1 MASTQEQDT
10 IPTSDLERCLELLK
24 PGTPDESKF
33 VGLTLM
39 TTFLQTKQQDKDR
52 EAIITQFFDSMD
64 FDFLDRMLQ
73 IDDSTVPKDAGVD
86 SLTIKAI
93 AVDIMTCFSSVWQ
106 LLVRKEFKD
115 RVPVMINILS
125 TSDTTE
131 SSNNILKILVK
142 MTAYP
147 QVSMIFTNPGYQSAI
162 VAYILCT
169 FDKKDEA
176 HEDATMIFKRTF
188 LIIQEGFKQNPAVV
202 LQITKDFMPTI
213 MTKIAKS
220 LSQLTEPHKPEI
232 VRLLTESIAYL
243 SEAYVQQHVKDQ
255 EQETKTW
262 TKYLKSGL
270 IQLLSTRQA
279 PSTRDDCF
287 KLTGILLQR
296 LGPEWLFPDT
306 SSSSSSSS
314 SSTSSVTKPKK
325 KPTPASLVNSMES
338 LSLSEVE
345 INKKFAALI
354 VHLTCVEARVLMDE
368 LADDLSGDPNK
379 DRSDDT
385 DHKTQAQA
393 KIRKEQVLPLAY
405 EILEVTI
412 GYLVHVSESEDEM
425 ENGLFDATGLLKVQ
439 ESLQAT
445 FAAILD
451 YLKDLQAS
459 STSTPATLA
468 TNLIY
473 LASIRILSV
482 WLMEDD
488 SLHGQTA
495 ALVPPLEAVVR
506 HCKSKPSQKSL
517 LKLLEP
523 ILDRF
528 HEISF
533 DD

>member
-1 MASTQEQDT
+1 MASAQEQDSL
-10 IPTSDLERCLELLK
+10 PKSDLERCLELLK
-24 PGTPDESKF
+24 PGTSDESKF

-52 EAIITQFFDSMD
+52 ETIITRFFDSMD

-73 IDDSTVPKDAGVD
+73 IDNLTIPKDAGVD
-86 SLTIKAI
+86 ALTIKAI

-106 LLVRKEFKD
+106 LLIRKEFKD
-115 RVPVMINILS
+115 RVPAMISILS

-131 SSNNILKILVK
+131 GSNNILKILVK

-147 QVSMIFTNPGYQSAI
+147 QVSMILTNPGYQSAI
-162 VAYILCT
+162 VAYIFNT
-169 FDKKDEA
+169 FDRKDEA
-176 HEDATMIFKRTF
+176 HQDATMIFKRTF
-188 LIIQEGFKQNPAVV
+188 LIIQEGFKQSSAVV
-202 LQITKDFMPTI
+202 LQITKDFLPTI

-220 LSQLTEPHKPEI
+220 FSQLTEPHKPEI
-232 VRLLTESIAYL
+232 VRLLAESVTYL
-243 SEAYVQQHVKDQ
+243 SDAYVQQHIKDH

-270 IQLLSTRQA
+270 IQLLT

-306 SSSSSSSS
+306 SST
-314 SSTSSVTKPKK
+314 TSSVTKSKK
-325 KPTPASLVNSMES
+325 KSTPASLVNSMES

-345 INKKFAALI
+345 ISKKFAALI
-354 VHLTCVEARVLMDE
+354 VHLTCVEVRVLMDE
-368 LADDLSGDPNK
+368 LADDLSGEPSK
-379 DRSDDT
+379 DKSDDT
-385 DHKTQAQA
+385 ESQKTQAQA